1 MAFKSAFNASE
12 LKGSVRATLLGRY
25 YALRVIRAC
34 VTTYVDKFG
43 DKVSTNVLSETAQ
56 ALIITLGLVCDYK
69 ALMEALGESSDGVT
83 VANVKER
90 FKSLYADWQDR
101 VRLEASIDGASVQ
114 STFDAYVKSFDS
126 HVSEMGDAVITLLG
140 KETSY
145 KQGKAI
151 PQAGNMGLP
160 RVQDVEV
167 TTVKDKNG
175 KEKRVT
181 RKIVD
186 KFGKPLMVYPTEPL
200 WDKVPRS
207 EQSAAFAAARFTEVK
222 GSLLVGLKASV
233 SGVVIKAD

>member
-34 VTTYVDKFG
+34 MTTYVDRNG
-43 DKVSTNVLSETAQ
+43 DKVSTNVLNATTQ
-56 ALIITLGLVCDYK
+56 ALILTLGLVCDYK
-69 ALMEALGESSDGVT
+69 SLMEALGESSDGVT

-90 FKSLYADWQDR
+90 FKTLYSDWQEQ
-101 VRLEASIDGASVQ
+101 VRLEASVNGTDVQ
-114 STFDAYVKSFDS
+114 SKFDAYVKSFDS
-126 HVSEMGDAVITLLG
+126 HVSEMGDAVVTLLG

-160 RVQDVEV
+160 RVQATETIEV
-167 TTVKDKNG
+167 TDKNG
-175 KEKRVT
+175 KTKKTT
-181 RKIVD
+181 RKLVD

-200 WDKVPRS
+200 WDKIPRS

>member
-1 MAFKSAFNASE
+1 MTFKSAFKSSE

-25 YALRVIRAC
+25 YALRVINAC
-34 VTTYVDKFG
+34 LTTYVDRDG
-43 DKVSTNVLSETAQ
+43 NKVSTNVLNANAQ
-56 ALIITLGLVCDYK
+56 ALILTLGLVCDYK
-69 ALMEALGESSDGVT
+69 ALMEALGESAEGVT

-90 FKSLYADWQDR
+90 FKTLYSDWQER
-101 VRLEASIDGASVQ
+101 VRLEASVDGSVQ

-160 RVQDVEV
+160 RVQATEIE
-167 TTVKDKNG
+167 TVKDKNG
-175 KEKRVT
+175 KEKKVT
-181 RKIVD
+181 RKLVD
-186 KFGKPLMVYPTEPL
+186 RFGKPLMVYPTEPL
-200 WDKVPRS
+200 WDKIPRS
-207 EQSAAFAAARFTEVK
+207 EQSAAFATARFTEVK

>member
-1 MAFKSAFNASE
+1 MAFKSAFNSSE

-25 YALRVIRAC
+25 YALRVIKAC
-34 VTTYVDKFG
+34 MTTYVDKFG
-43 DKVSTNVLSETAQ
+43 DKVATNVLSATTQ
-56 ALIITLGLVCDYK
+56 ALILTLGLVCDYK

-90 FKSLYADWQDR
+90 FKTLYSDWQEQ
-101 VRLEASIDGASVQ
+101 VRLEASVNGTNVQ
-114 STFDAYVKSFDS
+114 STFDAYVKAFDS

-160 RVQDVEV
+160 RVQATEV
-167 TTVKDKNG
+167 TTVKDKN
-175 KEKRVT
+175 VT
-181 RKIVD
+181 RKLVD

>member
-1 MAFKSAFNASE
+1 MFKSAFNASN

-34 VTTYVDKFG
+34 MTTYVDKFG
-43 DKVSTNVLSETAQ
+43 NKISTSVLSANAQ
-56 ALIITLGLVCDYK
+56 ALILTLGLVCDYK
-69 ALMEALGESSDGVT
+69 ALMEALGESSEGVT

-90 FKSLYADWQDR
+90 FKALYSDWQER
-101 VRLEASIDGASVQ
+101 VRLEASVDGDSVQ

-151 PQAGNMGLP
+151 PLAGNMGLP
-160 RVQDVEV
+160 RIQATEIE
-167 TTVKDKNG
+167 TVKEKNG

-181 RKIVD
+181 RKLVD

-200 WDKVPRS
+200 WDKIPRS

>member
-1 MAFKSAFNASE
+1 MAFKSAFNSSV

-25 YALRVIRAC
+25 YALRVINAC
-34 VTTYVDKFG
+34 MTTYVDKFG
-43 DKVSTNVLSETAQ
+43 DKVSTNVLSATAQ
-56 ALIITLGLVCDYK
+56 ASILAIALVCDYK
-69 ALMEALGESSDGVT
+69 ALMEALGESSEGVS

-90 FKSLYADWQDR
+90 FKTLYADWQER
-101 VRLEASIDGASVQ
+101 VRLEACVDGAGMQ
-114 STFDAYVKSFDS
+114 STFDSYVKAFDA
-126 HVSEMGDAVITLLG
+126 HVSEMGDAILSLLG

-160 RVQDVEV
+160 RVQATEVE
-167 TTVKDKNG
+167 TVKDKNG

-181 RKIVD
+181 RKLVD
-186 KFGKPLMVYPTEPL
+186 QFGKPLMVYPTEPL
-200 WDKVPRS
+200 WDKIPRS

>member
-1 MAFKSAFNASE
+1 MAFKSAFNSSV
-12 LKGSVRATLLGRY
+12 LTGQVRATLLGRY

-34 VTTYVDKFG
+34 MTTYVDRFG
-43 DKVSTNVLSETAQ
+43 DKVSTNVLSTNAQ
-56 ALIITLGLVCDYK
+56 ELIITLGLVCDYK
-69 ALMEALGESSDGVT
+69 ALMEALGESSDGIT
-83 VANVKER
+83 IANVKER
-90 FKSLYADWQDR
+90 FKTLYADWKER
-101 VRLEASIDGASVQ
+101 VRLEANVDGGNVQ
-114 STFDAYVKSFDS
+114 STFDAYVKAFDF

-151 PQAGNMGLP
+151 PLAGNMGLP
-160 RVQDVEV
+160 RVQDTEV

-175 KEKRVT
+175 KEKKVT

-233 SGVVIKAD
+233 SGVVLKAD

>member
-1 MAFKSAFNASE
+1 MTFKSAFNSSE

-34 VTTYVDKFG
+34 MTTYVDKFG
-43 DKVSTNVLSETAQ
+43 DKVSTNVLSATAQ

-83 VANVKER
+83 VTNVKER
-90 FKSLYADWQDR
+90 FKTLYSDWQER
-101 VRLEASIDGASVQ
+101 VRLEASVDGASIQ
-114 STFDAYVKSFDS
+114 STFDAYVKAFDS
-126 HVSEMGDAVITLLG
+126 HISEMGDAVVMLLG
-140 KETSY
+140 KESSY

-160 RVQDVEV
+160 RVQDTEIE
-167 TTVKDKNG
+167 TVKDKSG
-175 KEKRVT
+175 KERKVT

-186 KFGKPLMVYPTEPL
+186 RFGKPLMVYPTEPL
-200 WDKVPRS
+200 WDKIPRS

>member
-12 LKGSVRATLLGRY
+12 LNGSVRATLLGRY
-25 YALRVIRAC
+25 YALRVIKAC
-34 VTTYVDKFG
+34 MTTYVDKFG
-43 DKVSTNVLSETAQ
+43 DKVSTNVLSANAQ
-56 ALIITLGLVCDYK
+56 ALILTLGLVCDYK

-90 FKSLYADWQDR
+90 FKSLYADWQER
-101 VRLEASIDGASVQ
+101 VKLESIVDGASVQ
-114 STFDAYVKSFDS
+114 SAFDAYVKSFDS

-160 RVQDVEV
+160 RVQATEVE
-167 TTVKDKNG
+167 TVKDKNG
-175 KEKRVT
+175 KDKNVT
-181 RKIVD
+181 RKLVD

-200 WDKVPRS
+200 WDKIPRS

>member
-1 MAFKSAFNASE
+1 MFKSAFNSST

-25 YALRVIRAC
+25 YALRVIKAC
-34 VTTYVDKFG
+34 MSTYVDKNG
-43 DKVSTNVLSETAQ
+43 DKVSTNVLSETTQ
-56 ALIITLGLVCDYK
+56 ATILTIALVCDYK
-69 ALMEALGESSDGVT
+69 SLMEALGEDSTGVT

-90 FKSLYADWQDR
+90 FKTLYADWQDR
-101 VRLEASIDGASVQ
+101 VRLESQIDGNGVQ
-114 STFDAYVKSFDS
+114 STFDAYVKAFDG
-126 HVSEMGDAVITLLG
+126 HVSEMGDAIVALLG

-160 RVQDVEV
+160 RVQATE
-167 TTVKDKNG
+167 TTIVKDKNG
-175 KEKRVT
+175 KDKKVT
-181 RKIVD
+181 RKLVD

-200 WDKVPRS
+200 WDKIPRS

>member
-1 MAFKSAFNASE
+1 MAFKSAFNSSE

-25 YALRVIRAC
+25 YALRVIKAC
-34 VTTYVDKFG
+34 MTTYVDRNG
-43 DKVSTNVLSETAQ
+43 DKVATNVLSETAQ

-69 ALMEALGESSDGVT
+69 ALMEALGEAPDGVT

-90 FKSLYADWQDR
+90 FKTLYADWQDR
-101 VRLEASIDGASVQ
+101 VRLEAAVDGDGVQ
-114 STFDAYVKSFDS
+114 STFDAYVKAFDA
-126 HVSEMGDAVITLLG
+126 HVSEMGDAIVTLLG

-151 PQAGNMGLP
+151 PLAGNMGLP
-160 RVQDVEV
+160 RVQATEV

-175 KEKRVT
+175 KEKKVT
-181 RKIVD
+181 RKLVD
-186 KFGKPLMVYPTEPL
+186 RYGKPLMVYPTEPL

>member
-34 VTTYVDKFG
+34 MTTYVDRNG
-43 DKVSTNVLSETAQ
+43 DKVSTNVLSATAQ
-56 ALIITLGLVCDYK
+56 ALILTLGLVCDYK
-69 ALMEALGESSDGVT
+69 SLMEALGESSDGVSI
-83 VANVKER
+83 ANVKER
-90 FKSLYADWQDR
+90 FKSLYSDWQEQ
-101 VRLEASIDGASVQ
+101 VRLEASVDGADVQ
-114 STFDAYVKSFDS
+114 SKFDAYVKAFDS
-126 HVSEMGDAVITLLG
+126 HVSEMGDAVVTLLG

-151 PQAGNMGLP
+151 PLAGNMGLP
-160 RVQDVEV
+160 RVQATETIEV
-167 TTVKDKNG
+167 TDKNG
-175 KEKRVT
+175 KTKKTT
-181 RKIVD
+181 RKLVD

-200 WDKVPRS
+200 WDKIPRS

>member
-34 VTTYVDKFG
+34 MTTYVDKFG
-43 DKVSTNVLSETAQ
+43 DKVSTNVLSANAQ
-56 ALIITLGLVCDYK
+56 ALILTLGLVADYK

-83 VANVKER
+83 VSNVKER
-90 FKSLYADWQDR
+90 FKALYADWQDR
-101 VRLEASIDGASVQ
+101 VRLESSVDGDSVQ
-114 STFDAYVKSFDS
+114 STFDAYVKAFDS

-151 PQAGNMGLP
+151 PLAGNMGLP
-160 RVQDVEV
+160 RVQATETIEV
-167 TTVKDKNG
+167 TDKNG
-175 KEKRVT
+175 KTKNVT
-181 RKIVD
+181 RKLVD
-186 KFGKPLMVYPTEPL
+186 RFGKPLMVYPTEPL
-200 WDKVPRS
+200 WDKIPRS

>member
-34 VTTYVDKFG
+34 MTTYVDRNG
-43 DKVSTNVLSETAQ
+43 DKVSTNVLSATAQ
-56 ALIITLGLVCDYK
+56 ALILTLGLVCDYK
-69 ALMEALGESSDGVT
+69 SLMEALGESSDGVT

-90 FKSLYADWQDR
+90 FKTLYSDWQEQ
-101 VRLEASIDGASVQ
+101 VRLEASVNGTDVQ
-114 STFDAYVKSFDS
+114 SKFDAYVKAFDS
-126 HVSEMGDAVITLLG
+126 HVSEMGDAVVTLLG

-151 PQAGNMGLP
+151 PLAGNMGLP
-160 RVQDVEV
+160 RVQATETIEV
-167 TTVKDKNG
+167 TDKNG
-175 KEKRVT
+175 KTKKTT
-181 RKIVD
+181 RKLVD

-200 WDKVPRS
+200 WDKIPRS

>member
-34 VTTYVDKFG
+34 MTTYVDRNG
-43 DKVSTNVLSETAQ
+43 DKVSTNVLSATAQ
-56 ALIITLGLVCDYK
+56 ALILTLGLVCDYK
-69 ALMEALGESSDGVT
+69 ALMEALGESSDGIT

-90 FKSLYADWQDR
+90 FKSLYSDWQEQ
-101 VRLEASIDGASVQ
+101 VRLEASVDGADVQ
-114 STFDAYVKSFDS
+114 SKFDAYVKSFDS
-126 HVSEMGDAVITLLG
+126 HVSEMGDAIIALLG

-151 PQAGNMGLP
+151 PLAGNMGLP
-160 RVQDVEV
+160 KVQATEV
-167 TTVKDKNG
+167 VVVKDKNG
-175 KEKRVT
+175 KDKNVT
-181 RKIVD
+181 RKLVD

-200 WDKVPRS
+200 WDKIPRS

>member
-1 MAFKSAFNASE
+1 MTFKSAFNASE

-34 VTTYVDKFG
+34 LTTYVDRNG
-43 DKVSTNVLSETAQ
+43 DKVSTNVLSANAQ
-56 ALIITLGLVCDYK
+56 AMIITLGLMCDYK

-90 FKSLYADWQDR
+90 FKMLYSDWQER
-101 VRLEASIDGASVQ
+101 VKLESSVDGDSVQ
-114 STFDAYVKSFDS
+114 STFDAYVKAFDS

-160 RVQDVEV
+160 RVQATETVE
-167 TTVKDKNG
+167 VKDKNG
-175 KEKRVT
+175 KAKKVT
-181 RKIVD
+181 RKLVD

-200 WDKVPRS
+200 WDKIPRS

>member
-1 MAFKSAFNASE
+1 MAFKAAFNSSE
-12 LKGSVRATLLGRY
+12 LSGTVRATLLGRY
-25 YALRVIRAC
+25 YALRVIKAC
-34 VTTYVDKFG
+34 TTTYVDRNG
-43 DKVSTNVLSETAQ
+43 DKVSTNVLSANAQ
-56 ALIITLGLVCDYK
+56 ATILTLGLVCDYK
-69 ALMEALGESSDGVT
+69 ALMEALGESSDGVS

-90 FKSLYADWQDR
+90 FKSLYSDWQEQ
-101 VRLEASIDGASVQ
+101 VRLEASIDGTDVQ
-114 STFDAYVKSFDS
+114 STFDKYVKAFDTY
-126 HVSEMGDAVITLLG
+126 VSEMGDAVITLLG

-160 RVQDVEV
+160 RVQATETIEV
-167 TTVKDKNG
+167 TDKNG
-175 KEKRVT
+175 KTKKTT
-181 RKIVD
+181 RKLVD

-200 WDKVPRS
+200 WDKIPRS

>member
-12 LKGSVRATLLGRY
+12 LNGSVRATLLGRY
-25 YALRVIRAC
+25 YALRVIKAC
-34 VTTYVDKFG
+34 MTTYVDKFG
-43 DKVSTNVLSETAQ
+43 DKVSTNVLSANAQ
-56 ALIITLGLVCDYK
+56 ALILTLGLVCDYK
-69 ALMEALGESSDGVT
+69 ALMEALGESSDGVS

-90 FKSLYADWQDR
+90 FKMLYSDWQER
-101 VRLEASIDGASVQ
+101 VKLESSINGADVQ
-114 STFDAYVKSFDS
+114 STFDKYVKSFDS

-160 RVQDVEV
+160 RVQATEVE
-167 TTVKDKNG
+167 TVKDKNG
-175 KEKRVT
+175 KEKKVT
-181 RKIVD
+181 RKLVD
-186 KFGKPLMVYPTEPL
+186 RFGKPLMVYPTEPL
-200 WDKVPRS
+200 WDKIPRS

>member
-1 MAFKSAFNASE
+1 MTFKSAFNASE

-25 YALRVIRAC
+25 YALRVIKAC
-34 VTTYVDKFG
+34 LTTYVDRNG
-43 DKVSTNVLSETAQ
+43 DKVSTNVLSANAQ
-56 ALIITLGLVCDYK
+56 AMIITLGLMCDYK
-69 ALMEALGESSDGVT
+69 ALMEALGESSDGVS

-90 FKSLYADWQDR
+90 FKMLYADWQER
-101 VRLEASIDGASVQ
+101 VKLESSVDGAGVQ
-114 STFDAYVKSFDS
+114 STFDAYVKAFDS

-160 RVQDVEV
+160 RVQATEVEI
-167 TTVKDKNG
+167 VKDKNG
-175 KEKRVT
+175 REKKVT
-181 RKIVD
+181 RKLVD
-186 KFGKPLMVYPTEPL
+186 QFGKPLMVYPTEPL
-200 WDKVPRS
+200 WDKIPRS

>member
-12 LKGSVRATLLGRY
+12 LKGTVRATLLGRY
-25 YALRVIRAC
+25 YALRVINAC
-34 VTTYVDKFG
+34 MTTYVDRNG
-43 DKVSTNVLSETAQ
+43 DKVSTNVLDANAQ
-56 ALIITLGLVCDYK
+56 ASIIALGLVCDYK
-69 ALMEALGESSDGVT
+69 ALMEALGESSDGVSI
-83 VANVKER
+83 ANVKER
-90 FKSLYADWQDR
+90 FKTLYADWQER
-101 VRLEASIDGASVQ
+101 VRLEASIDGDSVQ
-114 STFDAYVKSFDS
+114 STFNAYVKSFDA

-160 RVQDVEV
+160 RVQAVEV
-167 TTVKDKNG
+167 ETVKDKNG
-175 KEKRVT
+175 KEKKVT
-181 RKIVD
+181 RKLVD

-200 WDKVPRS
+200 WDKIPRS

>member
-1 MAFKSAFNASE
+1 MTFKSAFNASE

-25 YALRVIRAC
+25 YALRVIKAC
-34 VTTYVDKFG
+34 LTTYVDRNG
-43 DKVSTNVLSETAQ
+43 DKVSTNVLSANAQ
-56 ALIITLGLVCDYK
+56 AMIITLGLMCDYK
-69 ALMEALGESSDGVT
+69 ALMEALGESSDGVS

-90 FKSLYADWQDR
+90 FKMLYADWQER
-101 VRLEASIDGASVQ
+101 VKLESSVDGAGVQ
-114 STFDAYVKSFDS
+114 STFDAYVKAFDS

-160 RVQDVEV
+160 RVQATEAEI
-167 TTVKDKNG
+167 VKDKNG
-175 KEKRVT
+175 REKKVT
-181 RKIVD
+181 RKLVD
-186 KFGKPLMVYPTEPL
+186 QFGKPLMVYPTEPL
-200 WDKVPRS
+200 WDKIPRS